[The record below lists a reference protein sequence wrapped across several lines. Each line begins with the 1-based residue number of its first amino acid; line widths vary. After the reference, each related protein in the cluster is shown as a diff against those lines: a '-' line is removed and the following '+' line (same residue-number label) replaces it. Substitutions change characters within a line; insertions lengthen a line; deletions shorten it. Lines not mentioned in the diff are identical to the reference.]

1 MAKCSI
7 KISLTWIFFAF
18 IPFEGFQ
25 IFKGDAQIP
34 KWLSQGAHN
43 MIKRILDPNPVSRIT
58 MAGIK
63 ADEWFKQDYAPA
75 NPDDEEEDIYI
86 DDEAFSIREV
96 V

>member
-1 MAKCSI
+1 MD
-7 KISLTWIFFAF
+7 FFTF

>member
-1 MAKCSI
+1 
-7 KISLTWIFFAF
+7 
-18 IPFEGFQ
+18 
-25 IFKGDAQIP
+25 
-34 KWLSQGAHN
+34 

-63 ADEWFKQDYAPA
+63 ADEWFKKDYTPA